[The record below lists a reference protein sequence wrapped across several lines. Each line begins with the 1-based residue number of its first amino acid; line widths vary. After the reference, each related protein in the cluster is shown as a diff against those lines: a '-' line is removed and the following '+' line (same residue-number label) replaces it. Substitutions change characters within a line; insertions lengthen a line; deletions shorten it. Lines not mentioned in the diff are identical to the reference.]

1 MPQPSVHTVTQY
13 GFQTTYHS
21 PPGPG
26 GMTGNG
32 QVPPSAQVPM
42 SFHDQAELARKMRDY
57 EALTQIITQWNA
69 NRLDLFAL
77 SLPNEVKNLFYLT
90 LIIIITT
97 LSPNPN
103 HCHH

>member
-13 GFQTTYHS
+13 GYQPSYHS

-26 GMTGNG
+26 GMMGMGNG
-32 QVPPSAQVPM
+32 PVPPPPPVAQVPM

-77 SLPNEVKNLFYLT
+77 SLPNEVSLV
-90 LIIIITT
+90 
-97 LSPNPN
+97 
-103 HCHH
+103 